1 MYYAV
6 TEHNS
11 KGNLHVFEDRDERN
25 EFTRE
30 HDAFVCTSKDAR
42 RFLEHEVLM
51 RDFTIPTSE
60 VREMIMDDLVS
71 ALIECDHHCRIQD
84 NGLIEL
90 SRVTVH
96 WDV

>member
-6 TEHNS
+6 TDFS
-11 KGNLHVFEDRDERN
+11 CKGILHVFEDRDERN
-25 EFTRE
+25 EFTRK
-30 HDAFVCTSKDAR
+30 HDAFVCTSKEAR
-42 RFLEHEVLM
+42 ALLEHEVLM
-51 RDFTIPTSE
+51 RNFTIPNSE
-60 VREMIMDDLVS
+60 VREMMMSDLVS

-84 NGLIEL
+84 SGLIEL